1 MIKKKKYLY
10 FLIDKLDENNLDYAK
25 KIGAILVVRNP
36 EKLKLTDLKKF
47 KCKCS
52 QNKID
57 LYIANNTKILFKL
70 NSNKFY
76 ISAYNKKQF
85 WHLKYAN
92 TQIDII
98 GSAHNPREIHEK
110 IRQGCSQIVLSRI
123 FKTKYKNKKT
133 FLGKVKF
140 NLLTRYF
147 KLGFIALGGINS
159 YNFNQTK
166 NLNIVACAMSSDKK
180 KAGKYIPAFFYNKSF

>member
-1 MIKKKKYLY
+1 MVFKNIY
-10 FLIDKLDENNLDYAK
+10 FIVDNVDEINLDQVK
-25 KIGAILVVRNP
+25 KIGAILILRKQKEINNK
-36 EKLKLTDLKKF
+36 KLKRFAKNCKSRKIFYVSAWNKKYYKHLKSF
-47 KCKCS
+47 
-52 QNKID
+52 
-57 LYIANNTKILFKL
+57 
-70 NSNKFY
+70 NSNIK
-76 ISAYNKKQF
+76 
-85 WHLKYAN
+85 
-92 TQIDII
+92 II
-98 GSAHNPREIHEK
+98 GSAHNAGEVHEK
-110 IRQGCSQIVLSRI
+110 IKQGCSQIILSRI

-180 KAGKYIPAFFYNKSF
+180 KAGKYIPAFFKKTY

>member
-1 MIKKKKYLY
+1 MVSKKIY
-10 FLIDKLDENNLDYAK
+10 FFIDKINEINLDQVK
-25 KIGAILVVRNP
+25 KTGAILILRKSKDISHKSLRKFASNCKSKRIDLFVANC
-36 EKLKLTDLKKF
+36 LKLLFLLKT
-47 KCKCS
+47 
-52 QNKID
+52 NR
-57 LYIANNTKILFKL
+57 
-70 NSNKFY
+70 FY
-76 ISAYNKKQF
+76 ISAWNKKYYK
-85 WHLKYAN
+85 HLKSFN
-92 TQIDII
+92 NNMKII
-98 GSAHNPREIHEK
+98 GSAHNAGEIHEK
-110 IRQGCSQIVLSRI
+110 IKQGCSQIVLSRI

-180 KAGKYIPAFFYNKSF
+180 KPVNIYRLFSKKLISL